1 MKDAAARLARLEARV
16 APKQKKL
23 IERAAALEGRS
34 VTDFVVASAQAAAA
48 RVIEQHTILALSEG
62 DQQVFVSALLD
73 TRVPRGRLA
82 KAAQRFRRRNR

>member
-1 MKDAAARLARLEARV
+1 MTTARGYR
-16 APKQKKL
+16 KKL

-48 RVIEQHTILALSEG
+48 RVIEQHTMLALSEG

-73 TRVPRGRLA
+73 TSVPRGRLA
-82 KAAQRFRRRNR
+82 RAAQRFRRRKR